1 MSQLSCL
8 KNSLKLLLLQKFG
21 IIPDMDIKQISNKA
35 LKTLRILLWFGL
47 GLVALAVLLFFS
59 AYGTNASIT
68 RLYVVPILVG
78 IPGLLFFI
86 PPAIILL
93 KIWLIQGQIKDI
105 KEKGEKAMK
114 VAKFADKMFTKYTN
128 KNP

>member
-1 MSQLSCL
+1 M
-8 KNSLKLLLLQKFG
+8 LLLQKFG